1 MSRVK
6 QFLHLPAPERW
17 LFAQSLFYVVLARAC
32 VACVS
37 FPALCRFLGRHAAPR
52 AVHPMATRHS
62 PERIA
67 WAVAAAGRL
76 VPRSTCLSESVAAHL
91 LLRRGGWPAVLC
103 LSVDSGRAGLP
114 FRAHASVESQG
125 RTIIGGPAGE
135 GFTTLARIG

>member
-6 QFLHLPAPERW
+6 RFLQLPAPERW
-17 LFAQSLFYVVLARAC
+17 LLAQALFYVVVARAC
-32 VACVS
+32 VAFVS
-37 FPALCRFLGRHAAPR
+37 FPVLCRFLGRR
-52 AVHPMATRHS
+52 AVPPSIRTCHS

-76 VPRSTCLSESVAAHL
+76 VPGSTCLSDSVAAHL

-103 LSVDSGRAGLP
+103 LSVDAGRAGLP

-135 GFTTLARIG
+135 GFTSLARIG